1 MKKFLSFLLCGL
13 LIVTMLPVSA
23 LSAISE
29 GISTEESTTVNVYDA
44 TTFGEM
50 LGTENVD
57 IMLWQ
62 DIYYTGSDLVSCNSI
77 DLNGYDLTCSNTL
90 TFKSGE
96 RTVRILD
103 SQYNESEQ
111 TSTGTATFLNGI
123 SIINGTLR
131 IESGVVKV
139 ERKASNTADHGIY
152 GTGNVEFLD
161 GNITISGSNGTTG
174 NKGTN
179 GSAGVNNGGLAYKKN
194 GGAGY
199 QGYTSNGGYGIYAR
213 NITIKGGQITV
224 NGGNGGTGGTG
235 GTGGRG
241 ANGLNWETRF
251 WDLSNAGNG
260 GTGGPGGTGGT
271 GGDAIR
277 VWGSVTI
284 YAGTIYATGGN
295 GGNGGVGGTGGN
307 GGNGGYS
314 EAYGPNLGQVGVGGN
329 GGNGGPSGYG
339 GSGGSGLS
347 AVNVNVYGGN
357 LYCKGGRPG
366 QQGATGGS
374 GGIGGLN
381 GNGKVRGTNGI
392 SGSPSIQQIYYGG
405 AGIHASLTVEDGT
418 VSATGAQYA
427 AGIGGTGNGSGLNGF
442 DVTISGGQVTAKAGS
457 QAFAIGGGYDGTKYG
472 TAGKLNVTGGTLIL
486 STSGKGTNATA
497 PTFTNCTVSGSGA
510 NQYEG
515 TYDENGKFTISA
527 AALTANPEAYE
538 SGETVTLVASFD
550 VSRKN
555 GITTPAPRGSVSFE
569 LDGEKI
575 GTAPLSRTSVGTNGY
590 RIAYAELEWT
600 VLEGEHT
607 ITAEYIPGVGDSYT
621 SNDRVIYE
629 VSVHEHIWGDDFTI
643 DVAPDCITEGSKSIH
658 CTLCDAKKDETVIP
672 ALGHEYSAEWTIEKE
687 ATCTEPG
694 SKSHHCIRCNEKT
707 DITEIPAAHSFG
719 LWEEK
724 TPPTCDTNGTSTR
737 TCSVCGYSETKT
749 VPMRHTVVEIPEV
762 KATCTSTGLTAGEK
776 CSVCG
781 KTLKEQE
788 VIPMIPHNYV
798 TTIIPPT
805 ENSQGYSLH
814 TCSVCGDN
822 YKDHYTDY
830 VGEDVPQI
838 IIENKTAAAGETVT
852 VNLSVKNNP
861 GFNAA
866 SIKIDYDTTRLRL
879 IGAELSEEFSN
890 GTNVSYDNL
899 PYLTFVRGSNID
911 SDTNMLTLT
920 FEVLGAA
927 VDGDAY
933 ITLLY
938 EAGNISNID
947 EEDVNFKIIDGK
959 ITVID
964 YLPGDING
972 DGNVNTKDLTRLL
985 KYINHE
991 DVDCTEQA
999 LDVNGDGKVNTKDLT
1014 RLLKY
1019 INHEDVEI
1027 F

>member
-1 MKKFLSFLLCGL
+1 MKKLLSKATAYLLALTVILGMGSWPA
-13 LIVTMLPVSA
+13 VSMPVMA
-23 LSAISE
+23 AE
-29 GISTEESTTVNVYDA
+29 GSVVNVYDA

-50 LGTENVD
+50 LKTENVD

-62 DIYYTGSDLVSCNSI
+62 DIDYTGSDLVSCNSI
-77 DLNGYDLTCSNTL
+77 DINGYDLTCSNTL
-90 TFKSGE
+90 TFKSGG

-103 SQYNESEQ
+103 SQYNEIEQ
-111 TSTGTATFLNGI
+111 TGTGTATFQNGI
-123 SIINGTLR
+123 AIGNGTLR
-131 IESGVVKV
+131 IESGVVEIK
-139 ERKASNTADHGIY
+139 RKASQTASHGIY
-152 GTGNVEFLD
+152 GTGNVEILD
-161 GNITISGSNGTTG
+161 GKITINGSNGTTG
-174 NKGTN
+174 SS
-179 GSAGVNNGGLAYKKN
+179 GSRGSSGINDGGLAYRKN
-194 GGAGY
+194 GG
-199 QGYTSNGGYGIYAR
+199 TGGIGSSPHGGCGIYVS
-213 NITIKGGQITV
+213 NITVKGGWITA
-224 NGGNGGTGGTG
+224 NGGNGGTGGAG
-235 GTGGRG
+235 GQGGAG
-241 ANGLNWETRF
+241 ANGRNWTTMF
-251 WDLSNAGNG
+251 TDLSNAGNG
-260 GTGGPGGTGGT
+260 GKGGTGGT
-271 GGDAIR
+271 GGSGGDGIC
-277 VWGSVTI
+277 VSGCMTI
-284 YAGTIYATGGN
+284 YSGIVYTNGGTGGI
-295 GGNGGVGGTGGN
+295 GGAGGKGGTGGKGGYSESGGPNYGQVGTGGN
-307 GGNGGYS
+307 GGNGGS
-314 EAYGPNLGQVGVGGN
+314 AG
-329 GGNGGPSGYG
+329 SG

-347 AVNVNVYGGN
+347 SADVNVYGGK
-357 LYCKGGRPG
+357 LYCRGGNQGLPG
-366 QQGATGGS
+366 NTGGS
-374 GGIGGLN
+374 GGNGGLN
-381 GNGKVRGTNGI
+381 GRGYASGTDGI
-392 SGSPSIQQIYYGG
+392 SGGSGKQIYYGG
-405 AGIHASLTVEDGT
+405 AGIHAALTVKDGT

-427 AGIGGTGNGSGLNGF
+427 AGIGGSGNEINGF
-442 DVTISGGQVTAKAGS
+442 DVIISGGQVTAKAGS
-457 QAFAIGGGYDGTKYG
+457 QAFDIGGGYDGTKYG
-472 TAGKLNVTGGTLIL
+472 TAGELNVTGGIL
-486 STSGKGTNATA
+486 NLSSSGRGTNATV
-497 PTFTNCTVSGSGA
+497 PVFTNCTVSGSGA
-510 NQYEG
+510 RQYEG
-515 TYDENGKFTISA
+515 IYDANGKFTISA
-527 AALTANPEAYE
+527 AALTTNPEAYE
-538 SGETVTLVASFD
+538 CSETVTLVASFD

-575 GTAPLSRTSVGTNGY
+575 GTAPLTKTTVGANGY
-590 RIAYAELEWT
+590 SIAYAELEWT

-830 VGEDVPQI
+830 VGEAVPQI

>member
-1 MKKFLSFLLCGL
+1 M
-13 LIVTMLPVSA
+13 
-23 LSAISE
+23 
-29 GISTEESTTVNVYDA
+29 
-44 TTFGEM
+44 
-50 LGTENVD
+50 
-57 IMLWQ
+57 
-62 DIYYTGSDLVSCNSI
+62 
-77 DLNGYDLTCSNTL
+77 
-90 TFKSGE
+90 
-96 RTVRILD
+96 
-103 SQYNESEQ
+103 
-111 TSTGTATFLNGI
+111 
-123 SIINGTLR
+123 
-131 IESGVVKV
+131 
-139 ERKASNTADHGIY
+139 
-152 GTGNVEFLD
+152 
-161 GNITISGSNGTTG
+161 
-174 NKGTN
+174 
-179 GSAGVNNGGLAYKKN
+179 
-194 GGAGY
+194 
-199 QGYTSNGGYGIYAR
+199 
-213 NITIKGGQITV
+213 
-224 NGGNGGTGGTG
+224 
-235 GTGGRG
+235 
-241 ANGLNWETRF
+241 
-251 WDLSNAGNG
+251 
-260 GTGGPGGTGGT
+260 
-271 GGDAIR
+271 
-277 VWGSVTI
+277 
-284 YAGTIYATGGN
+284 
-295 GGNGGVGGTGGN
+295 
-307 GGNGGYS
+307 
-314 EAYGPNLGQVGVGGN
+314 
-329 GGNGGPSGYG
+329 
-339 GSGGSGLS
+339 
-347 AVNVNVYGGN
+347 
-357 LYCKGGRPG
+357 
-366 QQGATGGS
+366 
-374 GGIGGLN
+374 
-381 GNGKVRGTNGI
+381 
-392 SGSPSIQQIYYGG
+392 
-405 AGIHASLTVEDGT
+405 
-418 VSATGAQYA
+418 
-427 AGIGGTGNGSGLNGF
+427 
-442 DVTISGGQVTAKAGS
+442 
-457 QAFAIGGGYDGTKYG
+457 
-472 TAGKLNVTGGTLIL
+472 IL